1 MATSFSPAAPGRGP
15 VPPAHLRVGDADRE
29 QVVEHVKLAYAEGRL
44 DKDEMDLRLDHAMTA
59 QTHADLAPVMA
70 DLYNRVPTL
79 TAYPKPHDE
88 PARAADGTD
97 RVAGAA
103 AHLITLTGLFVVGP
117 LIMLLTAGRT
127 SPYVRR
133 HAMEALNFHLTVFGA
148 TILLPFTIVGVV
160 LVPICWVLGIV
171 LSIVGGVS
179 ALADGDFRYPL
190 TVRLIK

>member
-1 MATSFSPAAPGRGP
+1 M
-15 VPPAHLRVGDADRE
+15 PPAHLRVSDADRE
-29 QVVEHVKLAYAEGRL
+29 RVVELVQLAYAEGRL

-59 QTHADLAPVMA
+59 QTHADLVPVMA

-160 LVPICWVLGIV
+160 LVPIFWVLGIV

-190 TVRLIK
+190 TIRLIK